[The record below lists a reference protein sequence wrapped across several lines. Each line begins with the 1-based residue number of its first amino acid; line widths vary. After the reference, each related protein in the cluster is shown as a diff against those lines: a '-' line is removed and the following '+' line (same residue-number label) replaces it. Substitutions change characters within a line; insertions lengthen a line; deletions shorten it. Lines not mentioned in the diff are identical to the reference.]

1 MKSKINTADT
11 SLSCS
16 ESGNNAKRQGSVKI
30 FGITGPTGAGKS
42 TVSELFRKCGV
53 YIADADKAA
62 RCVMKKGSACLN
74 ELYREFGKDIFLPDG
89 SLDRK
94 RLGDIVFADPEK
106 LILLNRISHKYI
118 KAYLKREIE
127 ESGADLAAIDGAVL
141 IGSPVMN
148 MCSKLVVVTAEPK
161 TRLERIIAR
170 DNISREAAEMR
181 MAAQPGDEEYLKYAD
196 YVIDNNG
203 QVQGEEIEQICNKIK
218 AEKKAGTAAQA

>member
-1 MKSKINTADT
+1 
-11 SLSCS
+11 
-16 ESGNNAKRQGSVKI
+16 
-30 FGITGPTGAGKS
+30 
-42 TVSELFRKCGV
+42 
-53 YIADADKAA
+53 
-62 RCVMKKGSACLN
+62 
-74 ELYREFGKDIFLPDG
+74 
-89 SLDRK
+89 
-94 RLGDIVFADPEK
+94 
-106 LILLNRISHKYI
+106 
-118 KAYLKREIE
+118 
-127 ESGADLAAIDGAVL
+127 
-141 IGSPVMN
+141 MN